1 MLNKCVRRTAR
12 YGISGFAVDSPAV
25 NERCRLRR
33 RCVNIERNRNIPV
46 DVVVV
51 LSGSW
56 KVHLTRQP
64 CPYGAVWVG
73 RQKDAEEDV
82 ERERGDGA
90 SAALPLSAVPAGRG
104 ALDVVIQVH

>member
-1 MLNKCVRRTAR
+1 M
-12 YGISGFAVDSPAV
+12 
-25 NERCRLRR
+25 
-33 RCVNIERNRNIPV
+33 NIERNRNIPV

-82 ERERGDGA
+82 ERERE
-90 SAALPLSAVPAGRG
+90 RER
-104 ALDVVIQVH
+104 